1 MKISEIHWNDEARQK
16 VLDDADRVLQDAVA
30 AVAGTDDA
38 ADADK
43 AYAAL
48 VSHMKDKFIDWEPGP
63 DVRTYAD
70 ALAAG
75 EVELESRD

>member
-1 MKISEIHWNDEARQK
+1 MDTNDIRWNEQARQK
-16 VLDDADRVLQDAVA
+16 ILDDADNVLREAVT

-38 ADADK
+38 SDSDR

-48 VSHMKDKFIDWEPGP
+48 VARLKDRFIDWEPGP

-70 ALAAG
+70 AIAAG
-75 EVELESRD
+75 EITA